1 MADDLFD
8 EDDDWEDELDDDEP
22 STTFSVSE
30 VANTINDVLGE
41 AFDRGIWVWGEV
53 TGLSTKNGHTY
64 FSLVEATPSG
74 GKAQLSVNLWAGV
87 MTKLRPVL
95 KRSGVTLENGVKVR
109 VFGSL
114 DFYAPFG
121 KISLNMRDIDPRFTL
136 GDIALQREELIRRL
150 RESGDYDRN
159 RELELSPAPLRV
171 GVVTSE
177 SSAAWAD
184 FRHEI
189 ERSGLG
195 FHLRLADVRVQGES
209 AVRDV
214 TSAIRS
220 LGLRDDIDVIAVVRG
235 GGSRAELATFDAE
248 EIARAI
254 ASSPLPVVTGI
265 GHEIDT
271 SIADEVA
278 HERFKT
284 PTACAA
290 GLVERVNAFVTSTE
304 EAWDSI
310 ARLAT
315 EVLGE
320 SNSALRIMANQIA
333 SRTRSAVDRAEER
346 LGFRSARL
354 HTSVASSLVANEV
367 RVLNGR
373 DRLRRRLPQVIE
385 RSSLQVGG
393 LEARVR
399 LLDPR
404 ELMKRGWSV
413 TRTASGLVVR
423 SVSDVVDGDLL
434 TTQLPDG
441 TITSTVGAVVPED
454 GRK

>member
-8 EDDDWEDELDDDEP
+8 DDEWDDDVDDEEP
-22 STTFSVSE
+22 GTTFSVSE
-30 VANTINDVLGE
+30 VADTINDVLGE
-41 AFDRGIWVWGEV
+41 AFDRGIWVWGEI

-87 MTKLRPVL
+87 MTKLRPLL

-214 TSAIRS
+214 TTAIRV
-220 LGLRDDIDVIAVVRG
+220 LGQRDDIDVIAVVRG

-254 ASSPLPVVTGI
+254 AASPVPVITGI

-271 SIADEVA
+271 SVADEVA

-290 GLVERVNAFVTSTE
+290 GLVERVQAFVNATE
-304 EAWDSI
+304 EAWSSI
-310 ARLAT
+310 ARLASDA
-315 EVLGE
+315 LGE
-320 SNSALRIMANQIA
+320 SNGALRVMANQIA
-333 SRTRSAVDRAEER
+333 SRTRSAVERAEER
-346 LGFRSARL
+346 LGFRSTRL
-354 HTSVASSLVANEV
+354 RTSVANSIVAHET
-367 RVLNGR
+367 RVLSGR
-373 DRLRRRLPQVIE
+373 DRLRRRLPQVLE

-393 LEARVR
+393 FEARAR

-413 TRTASGLVVR
+413 TRSSSGAVIR
-423 SVSDVVDGDLL
+423 SVSDVGEGEAL
-434 TTQLPDG
+434 TTQLADG
-441 TITSTVGAVVPED
+441 TISSTVDAVTPDDV
-454 GRK
+454 RK

>member
-8 EDDDWEDELDDDEP
+8 DDEWDDDIADDEP
-22 STTFSVSE
+22 GTTFSVSE
-30 VANTINDVLGE
+30 VADTINDVLGE
-41 AFDRGIWVWGEV
+41 AFDRGIWVWGEI

-87 MTKLRPVL
+87 MTKLRPLL

-214 TSAIRS
+214 TTAIRV
-220 LGLRDDIDVIAVVRG
+220 LGQRDDIDVIAVVRG

-254 ASSPLPVVTGI
+254 AASPVPVITGI

-271 SIADEVA
+271 SVADEVA

-290 GLVERVNAFVTSTE
+290 GLVERVQAFVNATE
-304 EAWDSI
+304 EAWSSI
-310 ARLAT
+310 ARLASDA
-315 EVLGE
+315 LGE
-320 SNSALRIMANQIA
+320 SNGALRVMANQIA
-333 SRTRSAVDRAEER
+333 SRTRSAVERAEER
-346 LGFRSARL
+346 LGFRSTRL
-354 HTSVASSLVANEV
+354 RTSVANSIVAHET
-367 RVLNGR
+367 RVLSGR
-373 DRLRRRLPQVIE
+373 DRLRRRLPQVLE

-393 LEARVR
+393 FEARAR

-413 TRTASGLVVR
+413 TRSSSGAVIR
-423 SVSDVVDGDLL
+423 SVSDVGEGEAL
-434 TTQLPDG
+434 TTQLADG
-441 TITSTVGAVVPED
+441 TISSTVDAVTPDDV
-454 GRK
+454 RK

>member
-8 EDDDWEDELDDDEP
+8 DDEWDDDVDDEEP
-22 STTFSVSE
+22 GTTFSVSE
-30 VANTINDVLGE
+30 VADTINDVLGE
-41 AFDRGIWVWGEV
+41 AFDRGIWVWGEI

-87 MTKLRPVL
+87 MTKLRPLL

-214 TSAIRS
+214 TTAIRV
-220 LGLRDDIDVIAVVRG
+220 LGQRDDIDVIAVVRG

-254 ASSPLPVVTGI
+254 AASPVPVITGI

-271 SIADEVA
+271 SVADEVA

-290 GLVERVNAFVTSTE
+290 GLVERVQAFVNATE
-304 EAWDSI
+304 EAWSSI
-310 ARLAT
+310 ARLASDA
-315 EVLGE
+315 LGE
-320 SNSALRIMANQIA
+320 SNGALRVMANLIA
-333 SRTRSAVDRAEER
+333 SRTRSAVERAEER
-346 LGFRSARL
+346 LGFRSLRL
-354 HTSVASSLVANEV
+354 RTSVANSIVAHET
-367 RVLNGR
+367 RVLSGR
-373 DRLRRRLPQVIE
+373 DRLRRRLPQVLE
-385 RSSLQVGG
+385 RSSLQIGG
-393 LEARVR
+393 FEARAR

-413 TRTASGLVVR
+413 TRSSSGAVIR
-423 SVSDVVDGDLL
+423 SVSDVGEGEAL
-434 TTQLPDG
+434 TTQLADG
-441 TITSTVGAVVPED
+441 TISSTVDAVTPDDV
-454 GRK
+454 RK

>member
-8 EDDDWEDELDDDEP
+8 DDEWDDDVDDEEP
-22 STTFSVSE
+22 GTTFSVSE
-30 VANTINDVLGE
+30 VADTINDVLGE
-41 AFDRGIWVWGEV
+41 AFDRGIWVWGEI

-87 MTKLRPVL
+87 MTKLRPLL

-214 TSAIRS
+214 TTAIRV
-220 LGLRDDIDVIAVVRG
+220 LGQRDDIDVIAVVRG

-254 ASSPLPVVTGI
+254 AASPVPVITGI

-271 SIADEVA
+271 SVADEVA

-290 GLVERVNAFVTSTE
+290 GLVERVQAFVNATE
-304 EAWDSI
+304 EAWSSI
-310 ARLAT
+310 ARLASDA
-315 EVLGE
+315 LGE
-320 SNSALRIMANQIA
+320 SNGALRVMANQIA
-333 SRTRSAVDRAEER
+333 SRTRSAVERAEER
-346 LGFRSARL
+346 LGFRSTRL
-354 HTSVASSLVANEV
+354 RTSVANSIVAHET
-367 RVLNGR
+367 RVLSGR
-373 DRLRRRLPQVIE
+373 DRLRRRLPQVLE
-385 RSSLQVGG
+385 RSSLQIGG
-393 LEARVR
+393 FEARAR

-413 TRTASGLVVR
+413 TRSSSGAVIR
-423 SVSDVVDGDLL
+423 SVSDVGEGESL
-434 TTQLPDG
+434 TTQLVDG
-441 TITSTVGAVVPED
+441 TISSTVDAVTPDDV
-454 GRK
+454 RK

>member
-8 EDDDWEDELDDDEP
+8 DDEWDDDVDDEEP
-22 STTFSVSE
+22 GTTFSVSE
-30 VANTINDVLGE
+30 VADTINDVLGE
-41 AFDRGIWVWGEV
+41 AFDRGIWVWGEI

-87 MTKLRPVL
+87 MTKLRPLL

-214 TSAIRS
+214 TTAIRV
-220 LGLRDDIDVIAVVRG
+220 LGQRDDIDVIAVVRG

-254 ASSPLPVVTGI
+254 AASPVPVITGI

-271 SIADEVA
+271 SVADEVA

-290 GLVERVNAFVTSTE
+290 GLVERVQAFVNATE
-304 EAWDSI
+304 EAWSSI
-310 ARLAT
+310 ARLASDA
-315 EVLGE
+315 LGE
-320 SNSALRIMANQIA
+320 SNGALRVMANQIA
-333 SRTRSAVDRAEER
+333 SRTRSAVERAEER
-346 LGFRSARL
+346 LGFRSTRL
-354 HTSVASSLVANEV
+354 RTSVANSIVAHET
-367 RVLNGR
+367 RVLSGR
-373 DRLRRRLPQVIE
+373 DRLRRRLPQVLE

-393 LEARVR
+393 FEARAR

-413 TRTASGLVVR
+413 TRSSSGAVIR
-423 SVSDVVDGDLL
+423 SVSDVGEGESL
-434 TTQLPDG
+434 TTQLVDG
-441 TITSTVGAVVPED
+441 TISSTVDAVTPDDV
-454 GRK
+454 RK

>member
-8 EDDDWEDELDDDEP
+8 DDEWDDDVDDEEP
-22 STTFSVSE
+22 GTTFSVSE
-30 VANTINDVLGE
+30 VADTINDVLGE
-41 AFDRGIWVWGEV
+41 AFDRGIWVWGEI

-87 MTKLRPVL
+87 MTKLRPLL

-189 ERSGLG
+189 ERSGMG

-209 AVRDV
+209 AVRDI
-214 TSAIRS
+214 TTAIRV
-220 LGLRDDIDVIAVVRG
+220 LGQRDDIDVIAVVRG
-235 GGSRAELATFDAE
+235 GGSRGEVATFDAE

-254 ASSPLPVVTGI
+254 AASPVPVITGI

-271 SIADEVA
+271 SVADEVA

-290 GLVERVNAFVTSTE
+290 GLVERVQAFVNATE
-304 EAWDSI
+304 EAWSSI
-310 ARLAT
+310 ARLASDA
-315 EVLGE
+315 LGE
-320 SNSALRIMANQIA
+320 SNGALRVMANQIA
-333 SRTRSAVDRAEER
+333 SRTRSAVERAEER
-346 LGFRSARL
+346 LGFRSTRL
-354 HTSVASSLVANEV
+354 RTSVANSIVAHETRV
-367 RVLNGR
+367 RSGR
-373 DRLRRRLPQVIE
+373 DRLRRRLPQVLE

-393 LEARVR
+393 FEARAR

-413 TRTASGLVVR
+413 TRSSSGAVIR
-423 SVSDVVDGDLL
+423 SVSDVGEGEAL
-434 TTQLPDG
+434 TTQLADG
-441 TITSTVGAVVPED
+441 TISSTVDAVTPDDV
-454 GRK
+454 RK

>member
-8 EDDDWEDELDDDEP
+8 DDEWDDDVDDEEP
-22 STTFSVSE
+22 GTTFSVSE
-30 VANTINDVLGE
+30 VADTINDVLGE
-41 AFDRGIWVWGEV
+41 AFDRGIWVWGEI

-87 MTKLRPVL
+87 MTKLRPLL

-214 TSAIRS
+214 TTAIRV
-220 LGLRDDIDVIAVVRG
+220 LGQRDDIDVIAVVRG

-254 ASSPLPVVTGI
+254 AASPVPVITGI

-271 SIADEVA
+271 SVADEVA

-290 GLVERVNAFVTSTE
+290 GLVERVQAFVNATE
-304 EAWDSI
+304 EAWSSI
-310 ARLAT
+310 ARLASDA
-315 EVLGE
+315 LGE
-320 SNSALRIMANQIA
+320 SNGALRVMANQIA
-333 SRTRSAVDRAEER
+333 SRTRSAVERAEER
-346 LGFRSARL
+346 LGFRSTRL
-354 HTSVASSLVANEV
+354 RTSVANSIVAHGT
-367 RVLNGR
+367 RVLSGR
-373 DRLRRRLPQVIE
+373 DRLRRRLPQVLE

-393 LEARVR
+393 FEARAR

-413 TRTASGLVVR
+413 TRSSSGAVIR
-423 SVSDVVDGDLL
+423 SVSDVGEGEAL
-434 TTQLPDG
+434 TTQLADG
-441 TITSTVGAVVPED
+441 TISSTVDAVTPDDV
-454 GRK
+454 RK